1 MSALSLILTLT
12 EAGEYLR
19 ETAESALAAA
29 SAANLTAELIVP
41 VPQGAADAVR
51 AELHDLSC
59 RVLPVAEEYP
69 AAWNNRG
76 AEAASGELLL
86 FLQEGVI
93 LTAVGLEKMAEVLL
107 PDAQIAAVGPFTDHT
122 VFSWQYLNAE
132 RMSAQ
137 KIEVEHWVRT
147 NLPYPTESLFLEHFA
162 LLMRRAVFFQYGKFD
177 EAFEGG
183 SGADIDLS
191 FRLRCAGY
199 TLLRV
204 PAYVS
209 HRAAG
214 KCELWDLTLTA
225 MRSPLL
231 ERWGLDVG
239 VPEML
244 WQRALDGIDGAWDP
258 ALVRA
263 TCRSAAL
270 RAPLV
275 SIMIPTYNRP
285 RYFRETLE
293 SARAQTYPNIEIIV
307 CDNSTDERTAELMQA
322 YEDDVRIRY
331 VRNRAARKK
340 AENFMPF
347 ERLAQGEYLQWC
359 MDDDILLPDK
369 ITRMM
374 DAFLREPDTTLVTS
388 VRGVIDGDGNYQ
400 GQWKDSVPLYGT
412 YECYRGTAV
421 GRAILMDCAN
431 FLGEPSAVLFRRRD
445 LRHHYWQAE
454 ARGYLTISDCV
465 MWLELMERGDAVI
478 FARPLSLYRRHE
490 GQEGAQADVIVR
502 SRVEWRRLIEEYWHK
517 RIFITQEQD
526 YRHVLVRMSEE
537 QSVIAPLLPQVPAA
551 LRKAYEQ
558 ETPPF
563 SIILMNRVEE
573 CAPVR
578 MDAPLNLLAARGSV
592 SLTGCMSAKDTPL
605 ELYDVTSMYDSI
617 ILFERANLMPTA
629 NVRQMLAEAASHG
642 SIVLQEMDDHPNV
655 NEAAARDHYFLFR
668 AVSAVQTSTK
678 YLADYLRKFNPY
690 VYLFENQLAE
700 LPFARSYEGN
710 ASQVTIFFGALNRRA
725 DWEPLMP
732 SINAA
737 IQEHGDRLYFRV
749 VSDYAFYQQLRT
761 EHKSYVGGTQ
771 DGSVVA
777 PYERYVEEL
786 HSSDIALLPLNDT
799 EFNRAKSDLKFI
811 EAAGNGAAVLA
822 APTVYAATV
831 RDGETG
837 LIYHSPKEFA
847 QKLDLLIRRAD
858 LRRTLAESAY
868 RYVAEHRLLAG
879 HLDDYIL
886 AYRELFDRREELERE
901 RLRRVAK
908 HFPRESLIK

>member
-1 MSALSLILTLT
+1 MSSLSLILTLT

-51 AELHDLSC
+51 AELHDLPF
-59 RVLPVAEEYP
+59 RILPVAEEHP

-76 AEAASGELLL
+76 AEAASGDLLL

-107 PDAQIAAVGPFTDHT
+107 PGAQIAAVGPFTDHT

-225 MRSPLL
+225 MRTLLL

-239 VPEML
+239 VPEIL
-244 WQRALDGIDGAWDP
+244 WQRALDGIGEAWDP

-270 RAPLV
+270 HAPLV

-285 RYFRETLE
+285 HYFRETLE
-293 SARAQTYPNIEIIV
+293 AARAQTYPNIEIIV

-331 VRNRAARKK
+331 VRNRAARTK

-374 DAFLREPDTTLVTS
+374 DAFLRESGITLVTS
-388 VRGVIDGDGNYQ
+388 LRGVVDGDGNYLGLWQ
-400 GQWKDSVPLYGT
+400 GNVPVHGT
-412 YECYRGTAV
+412 YECYRGAAV
-421 GRAILMDCAN
+421 GRATLMDRAN

-445 LRHHYWQAE
+445 LTHHYWRAE
-454 ARGYLTISDCV
+454 ARGYQTISDCA

-490 GQEGAQADVIVR
+490 EQEGAQAEVIVR
-502 SRVEWRRLIEEYWHK
+502 SRVEWRRLVEEYWHK

-526 YRHVLVRMSEE
+526 YRYVLARMAEE
-537 QSVIAPLLPQVPAA
+537 QGVIASLLPSVSAQ
-551 LRKAYEQ
+551 LRKVYEQ
-558 ETPPF
+558 DVPPLPM
-563 SIILMNRVEE
+563 IIMNRVEA
-573 CAPVR
+573 CTSIR
-578 MDAPLNLLAARGSV
+578 LDAPLGALERRGDIFLSGAVREGDAALDFYDFADCRD
-592 SLTGCMSAKDTPL
+592 SL
-605 ELYDVTSMYDSI
+605 
-617 ILFERANLMPTA
+617 
-629 NVRQMLAEAASHG
+629 
-642 SIVLQEMDDHPNV
+642 IVLERGDVRPDAAVCAIMRKLGERHNIFLQEVDDHPS
-655 NEAAARDHYFLFR
+655 AIGDIAARNFFSFR
-668 AVSAVQTSTK
+668 AVSAIQTSTK
-678 YLADYLRKFNPY
+678 YLVDQLRQFNPHI
-690 VYLFENQLAE
+690 YLFENQLAE
-700 LPFARSYEGN
+700 LPPARSYDEN
-710 ASQVTIFFGALNRRA
+710 APQVTIFFGALNRRA

-732 SINAA
+732 LINEA
-737 IQEHGDRLYFRV
+737 IHKHGERLRFMV
-749 VSDYAFYQQLRT
+749 VSDYGFYEALQT
-761 EHKSYVGGTQ
+761 EAKQFISGIQSGYVFVSY
-771 DGSVVA
+771 D
-777 PYERYVEEL
+777 RYMAAL

-837 LIYHSPKEFA
+837 LIYHRPKEFA

-858 LRRTLAESAY
+858 LRRRLAENAY
-868 RYVAEHRLLAG
+868 RYVAEQRLLAG

-908 HFPRESLIK
+908 HFPNL

>member
-1 MSALSLILTLT
+1 MSTLSIVLTLT

-29 SAANLTAELIVP
+29 SAANLAAELIVP
-41 VPQGAADAVR
+41 VPQGAEAAVQ
-51 AELHDLSC
+51 AELRDMPC
-59 RVLPVAEEYP
+59 RILPVAEEHP

-76 AEAASGELLL
+76 AEAASGDLLL
-86 FLQEGVI
+86 FLQEGAI
-93 LTAVGLEKMAEVLL
+93 LTPVGMDKMTRVFFF
-107 PDAQIAAVGPFTDHT
+107 DQNVAAVGPYGSHT
-122 VFSWQYLNAE
+122 IFSWQYHNAE
-132 RMSAQ
+132 TIISNGGDPEEWLQSHEKEAVKSA
-137 KIEVEHWVRT
+137 
-147 NLPYPTESLFLEHFA
+147 FLEGFA
-162 LLMRRAVFFQYGKFD
+162 LMVRRSVFFQYGGFD
-177 EAFEGG
+177 AAFIGR
-183 SGADIDLS
+183 SGADLDLS
-191 FRLRCAGY
+191 LRLRCAGY

-204 PAYVS
+204 STYIP
-209 HRAAG
+209 HRAAEN
-214 KCELWDLTLTA
+214 CELWDLTRTT
-225 MRSPLL
+225 MRAPLL

-239 VPEML
+239 VPEIL
-244 WQRALDGIDGAWDP
+244 WRAALDSIDGAWDP

-263 TCRSAAL
+263 TCRSAVL

-322 YEDDVRIRY
+322 YEDDARIRY
-331 VRNRAARKK
+331 VRNRAARTK

-374 DAFLREPDTTLVTS
+374 DAFLREPGITLVTS
-388 VRGVIDGDGNYQ
+388 LRGVVDSDGNYLGLWQ
-400 GQWKDSVPLYGT
+400 GNVPVHGT
-412 YECYRGTAV
+412 YECYRGAAV
-421 GRAILMDCAN
+421 GQAMLMDQSN
-431 FLGEPSAVLFRRRD
+431 FLGEPSAVLFRRDD
-445 LRHHYWQAE
+445 LKHHYWRAE
-454 ARGYLTISDCV
+454 ARGYQTISDCA
-465 MWLELMERGDAVI
+465 MWLELMEHGDAVI

-490 GQEGAQADVIVR
+490 EQEGAQADVIVR
-502 SRVEWRRLIEEYWHK
+502 SRVEWRRLLEEYWHK

-526 YRHVLVRMSEE
+526 YRHVLARMSEE

-642 SIVLQEMDDHPNV
+642 SIVLQEMDDHPHV

-678 YLADYLRKFNPY
+678 YLADYLREFNPH

-700 LPFARSYEGN
+700 LPPARSYDEN
-710 ASQVTIFFGALNRRA
+710 APQVTIFFGALNRRA

-761 EHKSYVGGTQ
+761 ERKSYVGGTQ

-858 LRRTLAESAY
+858 LRRRLAENAY

-908 HFPRESLIK
+908 YFPNL

>member
-12 EAGEYLR
+12 ETEEYLR

-41 VPQGAADAVR
+41 VPQGAEDAVQ
-51 AELHDLSC
+51 AELHNLVC
-59 RVLPVAEEYP
+59 RILPVAEEHP

-76 AEAASGELLL
+76 AEAASGDLLL

-162 LLMRRAVFFQYGKFD
+162 LLMRRTVFCQCGKFD

-204 PAYVS
+204 PAYVA

-214 KCELWDLTLTA
+214 KCELWDLTLTS
-225 MRSPLL
+225 MRTLLL

-244 WQRALDGIDGAWDP
+244 WQRALDSIDGAWDP

-293 SARAQTYPNIEIIV
+293 SARTQTYPNIEIIV

-331 VRNRAARKK
+331 VRNRAARTK

-369 ITRMM
+369 ITQMM
-374 DAFLREPDTTLVTS
+374 DAFLRETGITLVTS
-388 VRGVIDGDGNYQ
+388 LRGVVDGDGNYLGLWQ
-400 GQWKDSVPLYGT
+400 GNVPVHGT
-412 YECYRGTAV
+412 YECYRGAAV
-421 GRAILMDCAN
+421 GRATLMDRAN
-431 FLGEPSAVLFRRRD
+431 FLGEPSAVLFRRDD
-445 LRHHYWQAE
+445 LKHHYWRAE
-454 ARGYLTISDCV
+454 VRGYQTISDCA

-490 GQEGAQADVIVR
+490 EQEGAQAEVIVR
-502 SRVEWRRLIEEYWHK
+502 SRVEWRRLVEEYWHK

-526 YRHVLVRMSEE
+526 YRHVLARMAEE
-537 QSVIAPLLPQVPAA
+537 QGVIAPLLPSVSAQ

-558 ETPPF
+558 DVPPLPM
-563 SIILMNRVEE
+563 IIMNRVEA
-573 CAPVR
+573 CTSIR
-578 MDAPLNLLAARGSV
+578 FDAPLGALERRGDIFLSGAVREGDAALDFYDFADYHD
-592 SLTGCMSAKDTPL
+592 SL
-605 ELYDVTSMYDSI
+605 
-617 ILFERANLMPTA
+617 
-629 NVRQMLAEAASHG
+629 
-642 SIVLQEMDDHPNV
+642 IVLERGDVRPDAAVCAIMKKLGGHHNIFLQEVDDHPS
-655 NEAAARDHYFLFR
+655 AIGDIAARNFFSFR
-668 AVSAVQTSTK
+668 AVSAIQTSTK
-678 YLADYLRKFNPY
+678 YLVNQLRQFNPHI
-690 VYLFENQLAE
+690 YLFENQLAE
-700 LPFARSYEGN
+700 LPSARSYDGN

-732 SINAA
+732 LINEA
-737 IQEHGDRLYFRV
+737 IHKHGERLRFMV
-749 VSDYAFYQQLRT
+749 VSDYGFYEALQT
-761 EHKSYVGGTQ
+761 EAKQFISGIQSGYVFVSY
-771 DGSVVA
+771 D
-777 PYERYVEEL
+777 RYMAAL

-837 LIYHSPKEFA
+837 LIYHRPKEFA
-847 QKLDLLIRRAD
+847 QKLDLLICRAD
-858 LRRTLAESAY
+858 LRRRLAENAY
-868 RYVAEHRLLAG
+868 RYVAEQRLLAG

-908 HFPRESLIK
+908 CFPNL

>member
-1 MSALSLILTLT
+1 MSTLSIVLTLT

-29 SAANLTAELIVP
+29 SAANLAAELIVP
-41 VPQGAADAVR
+41 VPQGAEAAVQ
-51 AELHDLSC
+51 AELRDMPC
-59 RVLPVAEEYP
+59 RILPVAEEHP
-69 AAWNNRG
+69 AVWNNRG
-76 AEAASGELLL
+76 AEAASGDLLL
-86 FLQEGVI
+86 FLQEGAI
-93 LTAVGLEKMAEVLL
+93 LTPVGMDKMTRVFFF
-107 PDAQIAAVGPFTDHT
+107 DQNVAAVGPYGSHT
-122 VFSWQYLNAE
+122 IFSWQYHNAE
-132 RMSAQ
+132 TIISNGGDPEEWLQSHEKEAVKSA
-137 KIEVEHWVRT
+137 
-147 NLPYPTESLFLEHFA
+147 FLEGFA
-162 LLMRRAVFFQYGKFD
+162 LMVRRSVFFQYGGFD
-177 EAFEGG
+177 AAFIGR
-183 SGADIDLS
+183 SGADLDLS
-191 FRLRCAGY
+191 LRLLCAGY

-204 PAYVS
+204 STYIP
-209 HRAAG
+209 HRAAEN
-214 KCELWDLTLTA
+214 CELWDLTRTT
-225 MRSPLL
+225 MRAPLL

-239 VPEML
+239 VPEIL
-244 WQRALDGIDGAWDP
+244 WRAALDSIDGAWDP

-322 YEDDVRIRY
+322 YEDDARIRY
-331 VRNRAARKK
+331 VRNRAARTK

-347 ERLAQGEYLQWC
+347 ERLAQGAYLQWC

-374 DAFLREPDTTLVTS
+374 DAFLREPGITLVTS
-388 VRGVIDGDGNYQ
+388 LRGVVDSDGNYLGLWQ
-400 GQWKDSVPLYGT
+400 GNVPVHGT
-412 YECYRGTAV
+412 YECYRGAAV
-421 GRAILMDCAN
+421 GQAMLMDQSN
-431 FLGEPSAVLFRRRD
+431 FLGEPSAVLFRRDD
-445 LRHHYWQAE
+445 LKHHYWRAE
-454 ARGYLTISDCV
+454 ARGYQTISDCA
-465 MWLELMERGDAVI
+465 MWLELMEHGDAVI

-490 GQEGAQADVIVR
+490 EQEGAQADVIVR
-502 SRVEWRRLIEEYWHK
+502 SRVEWRRLLEEYWHK

-526 YRHVLVRMSEE
+526 YRHVLARMSEE

-642 SIVLQEMDDHPNV
+642 SIVLQEMDDHPHV

-678 YLADYLRKFNPY
+678 YLADYLREFNPH

-700 LPFARSYEGN
+700 LPPARSYDEN
-710 ASQVTIFFGALNRRA
+710 APQVTIFFGALNRRA

-749 VSDYAFYQQLRT
+749 VSDYTFYQQLRT
-761 EHKSYVGGTQ
+761 EQKSYVGGTQ

-786 HSSDIALLPLNDT
+786 RSSDIALLPLNDT

-837 LIYHSPKEFA
+837 LIYRSPKEFA

-858 LRRTLAESAY
+858 LRRTLAENAY

-879 HLDDYIL
+879 HLDEYMNV
-886 AYRELFDRREELERE
+886 YRELFDRREELERE
-901 RLRRVAK
+901 RLRRVAEF
-908 HFPRESLIK
+908 FPHL